1 MDLRTY
7 NLIKDAII
15 KAYVDGIEKGGGE
28 RPSGFKAWVQPLI
41 YTQKKMNEILID
53 LDEYYQNA
61 VHVSQKSDYIY
72 LCREERYGRNGNLR
86 SLRKADMTPDV
97 VRTYFWGF
105 IKKYWRELIGVK

>member
-7 NLIKDAII
+7 NLIRDVII
-15 KAYVDGIEKGGGE
+15 TAYVDGIEKGGGQ

-41 YTQKKMNEILID
+41 YAHRKMDKILVA
-53 LDEYYQNA
+53 LDKDYQSA
-61 VHVSQKSDYIY
+61 VYVSQKSDYIY

-86 SLRKADMTPDV
+86 SLRKADMTPYV

>member
-1 MDLRTY
+1 MDKTT
-7 NLIKDAII
+7 IK
-15 KAYVDGIEKGGGE
+15 VLL
-28 RPSGFKAWVQPLI
+28 FH
-41 YTQKKMNEILID
+41 
-53 LDEYYQNA
+53 EY
-61 VHVSQKSDYIY
+61 HDYIY